1 MVRALRLHLHGPWL
15 AAALIAL
22 LALALLRAER
32 FSPASSGWGLLGSAA
47 ICFSI
52 GCVCR
57 TSWRLSRRKPSP
69 PSLR

>member
-1 MVRALRLHLHGPWL
+1 MARSLRLHLHGPWL

-22 LALALLRAER
+22 LALGLLLVER
-32 FSPASSGWGLLGSAA
+32 LSPTSSGWSLLGSAA

-57 TSWRLSRRKPSP
+57 TSWQLSRRKLSSSP
-69 PSLR
+69 HR